1 MLLRLLLALL
11 IALPMP
17 AMAAACHPAPVAHDM
32 AAMDMGAG
40 HAHHAPAAPEPVKQL
55 PAEHL
60 CIGCVAPATILPPRV
75 AAPVGHALAL
85 ASPRLIGGETL
96 AAYAPETPPPRSE
109 A

>member
-17 AMAAACHPAPVAHDM
+17 AMAAACHPAPVQHDM
-32 AAMDMGAG
+32 AAMAMAG
-40 HAHHAPAAPEPVKQL
+40 HEHHAPAEPEPVKQL

-75 AAPVGHALAL
+75 AAPVAHALPL
-85 ASPRLIGGETL
+85 SSPRLIGGEPL